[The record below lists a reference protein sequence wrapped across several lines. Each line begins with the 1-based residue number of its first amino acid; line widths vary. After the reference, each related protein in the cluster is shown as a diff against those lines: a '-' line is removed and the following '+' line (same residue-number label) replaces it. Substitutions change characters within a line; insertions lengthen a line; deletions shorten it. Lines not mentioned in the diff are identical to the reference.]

1 MTSNATIK
9 EEKVGGRFVIEREVG
24 RGGVGIVYRALDTVT
39 GSPVALKVIA
49 IPGVDAG
56 EEARF
61 HREGKLLAGLMHPS
75 IVRVVA
81 FGQADEGQPYVAM
94 EWLEGEDIAQRQ
106 KRAPLNLSQCLEV
119 AAQVADALA
128 AAHEMGIVHR
138 DVKPS
143 NVILVG
149 SKENPLG
156 PFVAKLVDFGV
167 ASGDDTKLTRTGAI
181 IGTPAYMAPEQARGD
196 GEVDA
201 RADLYALGATLFE
214 MIARRPPHVG
224 PTPVAILARLVT
236 TPAPRLSEVVP
247 EIPLALDELM
257 YELLATSPADRPI
270 SAASVAERLRA
281 LSSDL
286 SLHGHAL
293 VTRVVEEEPPMSQAP
308 TSGISIPSGGGSRL
322 VTSILAT
329 HVPKGAPRERLLANL
344 RARGA
349 DATELGGDAIVAH
362 LGARKA
368 LGDEAGR
375 AIDLA
380 LRIAKTNA
388 SVGVATGRTRIDRT
402 RPSGEVVDRAAALAR
417 DASRGQVL
425 ADTTT
430 TELARGRYEFQ
441 MRESGA
447 ALVGGALGGRR
458 EGVGG
463 APFVGREAELA
474 QVLGAFE
481 RCVDD
486 ETPVI
491 TTVTGVPGIG
501 KTRLRREALLR
512 VASHAAGPRIVL
524 VRCETFAKSQTLG
537 VAADIAR
544 GLAGVMKGA
553 TKEDALAATESLLGG
568 TGRRPSAP
576 PFLER
581 PSTPYAFQL
590 QGLATGQH
598 PALVTGQNPALNT
611 GQHPALITGQHA
623 AITTAQ
629 IDSSDARDPR
639 SLLARLMANEPL
651 PALADARAARD
662 ALWMTLTE
670 MGVRVA
676 EQSPFVIG
684 VEDAQWADA
693 ESLSWIDHLLAR
705 AGDLPLW
712 VFLTARP
719 GLWRDDGDRFSGR
732 DHVRIELRPLSKKNV
747 RTIAKS
753 MLADRRDA
761 ANADQLADIIAAQ
774 AGGSPLFAE
783 ELARLAA
790 QGRDATSAPTIEAAM
805 QVHLD
810 ALDDNAREAAAK
822 LAVFGL
828 VGWDAGLASLGV
840 KDAAESLRALAAAD
854 ILHEQATSRFKATRE
869 WAFKHAIMREVAYAS
884 LGDEQLRECHAYAG
898 RWLAK
903 VGEDDG
909 TIARHL
915 ELGGKSEE
923 AATYLERAARRALAA
938 HALADAVSMAEKSLA
953 FAEDKPTTFA
963 RAQLLDEAWSRLD
976 ARAGERDSAVR
987 AMEESVY
994 DTGSELRARGAR
1006 LRYEDACGG
1015 DQETSAK
1022 LDQVTHESKNAG
1034 LTDEEARCAAAL
1046 ASRYAFG
1053 GQLDDAAEMA
1063 EHLLSISQEQ
1073 GLTSA
1078 AVDAWQTLAVVRQ
1091 ARGDVGPALDARRSA
1106 ARAASEAGLKTRE
1119 ATLTINVG
1127 FALTT
1132 VGARAEARVAIEG
1145 GIALAQAIGSPGT
1158 VRHGQMNLLCWTATF
1173 GQDPALDRLLEE
1185 PRSTADLAASGSWV
1199 PHDRATLGVLFYR
1212 GLELLRSDSQTCL
1225 EQARTLLKTAAA
1237 GYQATKMLDVVPVAL
1252 GFLAESE
1259 RRCGDKEKARELAR
1273 QAAALLDE
1281 GSPSLLNEA
1290 PVFLALHDACVDLG
1304 DVKEARDAIA
1314 RAIPRLV
1321 TRVLGL
1327 AGTPYARDF
1336 LTELAPNAG
1345 LLAAAEGYQLIPLEI
1360 RAILNRVD

>member
-1 MTSNATIK
+1 MTLTSNATIK

-106 KRAPLNLSQCLEV
+106 RRAALNLSQCLEV

-149 SKENPLG
+149 SRESPPGPL
-156 PFVAKLVDFGV
+156 VAKLVDFGV

-247 EIPLALDELM
+247 EVPLALDELM
-257 YELLATSPADRPI
+257 YELLATNPADRPV

-281 LSSDL
+281 LSTEL
-286 SLHGHAL
+286 RLHGHAL

-491 TTVTGVPGIG
+491 ATVTGVPGIG

-553 TKEDALAATESLLGG
+553 TKEDALAATEALLGG
-568 TGRRPSAP
+568 IGKRPSSP
-576 PFLER
+576 PFFER
-581 PSTPYAFQL
+581 PSTPYAFQAP
-590 QGLATGQH
+590 G
-598 PALVTGQNPALNT
+598 LVTGQHRGLITGPNPGLTGENPALN
-611 GQHPALITGQHA
+611 TGQHA

-639 SLLARLMANEPL
+639 DLLARLMANEPL

-662 ALWMTLTE
+662 ALWMT
-670 MGVRVA
+670 
-676 EQSPFVIG
+676 
-684 VEDAQWADA
+684 
-693 ESLSWIDHLLAR
+693 
-705 AGDLPLW
+705 
-712 VFLTARP
+712 
-719 GLWRDDGDRFSGR
+719 
-732 DHVRIELRPLSKKNV
+732 
-747 RTIAKS
+747 
-753 MLADRRDA
+753 
-761 ANADQLADIIAAQ
+761 
-774 AGGSPLFAE
+774 
-783 ELARLAA
+783 
-790 QGRDATSAPTIEAAM
+790 
-805 QVHLD
+805 
-810 ALDDNAREAAAK
+810 
-822 LAVFGL
+822 
-828 VGWDAGLASLGV
+828 
-840 KDAAESLRALAAAD
+840 
-854 ILHEQATSRFKATRE
+854 
-869 WAFKHAIMREVAYAS
+869 
-884 LGDEQLRECHAYAG
+884 
-898 RWLAK
+898 
-903 VGEDDG
+903 
-909 TIARHL
+909 
-915 ELGGKSEE
+915 
-923 AATYLERAARRALAA
+923 
-938 HALADAVSMAEKSLA
+938 
-953 FAEDKPTTFA
+953 
-963 RAQLLDEAWSRLD
+963 
-976 ARAGERDSAVR
+976 
-987 AMEESVY
+987 
-994 DTGSELRARGAR
+994 
-1006 LRYEDACGG
+1006 
-1015 DQETSAK
+1015 
-1022 LDQVTHESKNAG
+1022 
-1034 LTDEEARCAAAL
+1034 
-1046 ASRYAFG
+1046 
-1053 GQLDDAAEMA
+1053 
-1063 EHLLSISQEQ
+1063 
-1073 GLTSA
+1073 
-1078 AVDAWQTLAVVRQ
+1078 
-1091 ARGDVGPALDARRSA
+1091 
-1106 ARAASEAGLKTRE
+1106 
-1119 ATLTINVG
+1119 
-1127 FALTT
+1127 
-1132 VGARAEARVAIEG
+1132 
-1145 GIALAQAIGSPGT
+1145 
-1158 VRHGQMNLLCWTATF
+1158 
-1173 GQDPALDRLLEE
+1173 
-1185 PRSTADLAASGSWV
+1185 
-1199 PHDRATLGVLFYR
+1199 
-1212 GLELLRSDSQTCL
+1212 
-1225 EQARTLLKTAAA
+1225 
-1237 GYQATKMLDVVPVAL
+1237 
-1252 GFLAESE
+1252 
-1259 RRCGDKEKARELAR
+1259 
-1273 QAAALLDE
+1273 
-1281 GSPSLLNEA
+1281 
-1290 PVFLALHDACVDLG
+1290 
-1304 DVKEARDAIA
+1304 
-1314 RAIPRLV
+1314 
-1321 TRVLGL
+1321 
-1327 AGTPYARDF
+1327 
-1336 LTELAPNAG
+1336 
-1345 LLAAAEGYQLIPLEI
+1345 
-1360 RAILNRVD
+1360 